1 MAAYYFLVSQ
11 LPSLGNIGEKSAMP
25 LSESSFIELCSRYMT
40 ESEKKVLSTLSLV
53 PPRDTVDTGSEFLN
67 TWYQKERDLRLAL
80 AQIRAQ
86 KMKKDAFTLPGSCT
100 ADIQQAART
109 AVGMDS
115 PLSAEHFLYE
125 YRLKL
130 LDEITPIDIFSTD
143 AVYAYGIRLMLVSRM
158 KKFDSEN
165 GISSYHKIYDSILG
179 QNNLEK

>member
-11 LPSLGNIGEKSAMP
+11 LPSLGNIGEKGSMP
-25 LSESSFIELCSRYMT
+25 ITESSFIELCSRYMT
-40 ESEKKVLSTLSLV
+40 ESEKKVISTLSLV
-53 PPRDTVDTGSEFLN
+53 PPREDVSTGSSFLD

-86 KMKKDAFTLPGSCT
+86 KMKKDAFTLPGTCT

-115 PLSAEHFLYE
+115 PLSAEQFLYD

-130 LDEITPIDIFSTD
+130 LDELNPIDGFSTD

-158 KKFDSEN
+158 KKFDGEK
-165 GISSYHKIYDSILG
+165 GVESYHQIYNSILG
-179 QNNLEK
+179 Q

>member
-1 MAAYYFLVSQ
+1 MADYYFLVSQ
-11 LPSLGNIGEKSAMP
+11 LPSLANIGEKSAMP
-25 LSESSFIELCSRYMT
+25 ISESSFIELCSRYLS
-40 ESEKKVLSTLSLV
+40 ESEKKVISNLSLV
-53 PPRDTVDTGSEFLN
+53 PPREEVDTHSDFLN

-86 KMKKDAFTLPGSCT
+86 KMKKEAYVLPGSCT

-115 PLSAEHFLYE
+115 PLSAEQFLYE

-130 LDEITPIDIFSTD
+130 LDEITPIDGFSTD

-158 KKFDSEN
+158 KKFDGEN
-165 GISSYHKIYDSILG
+165 GIASYHRIYDSILG
-179 QNNLEK
+179 V

>member
-86 KMKKDAFTLPGSCT
+86 KMKKDAFLF
-100 ADIQQAART
+100 Q
-109 AVGMDS
+109 
-115 PLSAEHFLYE
+115 LFLAFTE
-125 YRLKL
+125 
-130 LDEITPIDIFSTD
+130 
-143 AVYAYGIRLMLVSRM
+143 
-158 KKFDSEN
+158 
-165 GISSYHKIYDSILG
+165 
-179 QNNLEK
+179 QNC

>member
-25 LSESSFIELCSRYMT
+25 LSESSFIELCSRYMS
-40 ESEKKVLSTLSLV
+40 ENEKKVISNLSLV
-53 PPRDTVDTGSEFLN
+53 PPRETADTGSSFLN

-86 KMKKDAFTLPGSCT
+86 KMKKDSFMLPGTCT
-100 ADIQQAART
+100 QDIQQAART

-115 PLSAEHFLYE
+115 PLSAEQYLYE

-130 LDEITPIDIFSTD
+130 LDEISPI
-143 AVYAYGIRLMLVSRM
+143 
-158 KKFDSEN
+158 N
-165 GISSYHKIYDSILG
+165 GF
-179 QNNLEK
+179 

>member
-86 KMKKDAFTLPGSCT
+86 KMKKESFILPGTCT

-115 PLSAEHFLYE
+115 PLSAEEYLYE
-125 YRLKL
+125 YRVKL
-130 LDEITPIDIFSTD
+130 LDEITPIDNFSTD

-158 KKFDSEN
+158 KKFDGEK
-165 GISSYHKIYDSILG
+165 GITSYHQIYNSILG
-179 QNNLEK
+179 QD

>member
-11 LPSLGNIGEKSAMP
+11 LPSLGNIGEKSSMP
-25 LSESSFIELCSRYMT
+25 ITESSFIELCSRYMT

-53 PPRDTVDTGSEFLN
+53 PPRTDVKTGSVFLDA
-67 TWYQKERDLRLAL
+67 WYQKERDLRLAL

-86 KMKKDAFTLPGSCT
+86 KLKKDAFMLPGSCT

-115 PLSAEHFLYE
+115 PLSAEQYLYE
-125 YRLKL
+125 YRVKL
-130 LDEITPIDIFSTD
+130 LDEMNPIDGFSTD

-158 KKFDSEN
+158 KKFDGEK
-165 GISSYHKIYDSILG
+165 GVASYHQIYDSILG
-179 QNNLEK
+179 QQ